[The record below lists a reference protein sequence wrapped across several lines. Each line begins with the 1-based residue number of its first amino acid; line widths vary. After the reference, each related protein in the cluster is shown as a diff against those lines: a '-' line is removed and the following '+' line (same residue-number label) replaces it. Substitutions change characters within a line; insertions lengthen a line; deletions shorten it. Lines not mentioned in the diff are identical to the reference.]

1 MKGEAVLLDKVQEF
15 IVGGASRLGY
25 IRMESEGIL
34 AGIMVYN
41 TTSPVFYFITPGD
54 VGNPERR

>member
-1 MKGEAVLLDKVQEF
+1 
-15 IVGGASRLGY
+15 
-25 IRMESEGIL
+25 MESEGIL